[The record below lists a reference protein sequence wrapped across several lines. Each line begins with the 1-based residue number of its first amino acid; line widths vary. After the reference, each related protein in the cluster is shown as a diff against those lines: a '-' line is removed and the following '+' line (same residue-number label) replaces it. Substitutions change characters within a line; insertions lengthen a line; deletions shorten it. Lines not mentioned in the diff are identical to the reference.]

1 MHNIRKLTKYCIIH
15 YAMHKENAPFKKQD
29 FLKLDFTKKKKSE
42 EGTNNNKNH
51 FLKRIKHFSF

>member
-29 FLKLDFTKKKKSE
+29 FLKLDFTKKKK
-42 EGTNNNKNH
+42 
-51 FLKRIKHFSF
+51 I

>member
-29 FLKLDFTKKKKSE
+29 FLKLDFTKKK
-42 EGTNNNKNH
+42 N
-51 FLKRIKHFSF
+51 LKKELTTTKIIF